1 MEAIPLTPSTHYRV
15 LNQHC
20 SQFTDTAIGMPS
32 LKSYLDPKVKE
43 RTLAPSARVDL
54 NMPSTNMQI

>member
-1 MEAIPLTPSTHYRV
+1 MEAIPLTPSTHHRV

-20 SQFTDTAIGMPS
+20 SHLTNAAIGMPS

-43 RTLAPSARVDL
+43 RTLALSARVDL
-54 NMPSTNMQI
+54 NIPSTNMQI